1 MANGEY
7 KLVKVNASNTL
18 DEKTIQAV
26 SGKVLGFDSNLDPSM
41 VDSGGSSLT
50 IGRTIADATSNFATT
65 DVNKLVLANRST
77 AQTFSLPHT
86 TFAQNDIIT
95 VMQLGAGLVTIAVAD
110 GTKQTINAAKKTWG
124 ADSVIQIMC
133 IDATANA
140 EVWKVIGGIV

>member
-1 MANGEY
+1 MALLSEILRGSGTT
-7 KLVKVNASNTL
+7 KLFTV
-18 DEKTIQAV
+18 
-26 SGKVLGFDSNLDPSM
+26 
-41 VDSGGSSLT
+41 
-50 IGRTIADATSNFATT
+50 GRTIADATANFATT

-110 GTKQTINAAKKTWG
+110 GAKQTINSAKKTWG
-124 ADSVIQIMC
+124 ADSVIQIIC

-140 EVWKVIGGIV
+140 EVWKVIGGSV